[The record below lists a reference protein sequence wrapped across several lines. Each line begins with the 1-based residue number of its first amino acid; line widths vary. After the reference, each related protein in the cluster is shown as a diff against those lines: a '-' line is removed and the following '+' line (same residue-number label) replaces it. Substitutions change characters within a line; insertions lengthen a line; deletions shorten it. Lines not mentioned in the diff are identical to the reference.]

1 MRIKSKSRY
10 PLVLAVSAVVLM
22 GCQSRPVEDPLAV
35 VSSEQS
41 SELVT
46 AIAQGNE
53 KDVQSLIAKGYPINV
68 TSSQGSALDRA
79 AAAGMDAAVLDMLA
93 GGANPRTGAGEG
105 HATAIH
111 YYAERGNVRMIRAL
125 ALAGADLEATDEKGR
140 TPLAAALTKGQL
152 SASKTLIRAGADV
165 NTSFAGRSLLM
176 HIVTTNSLLLT
187 QLMIDAGVD
196 LNYRNAEGISAL
208 DVAQQGNLQDVQM
221 LLVKSGAE

>member
-1 MRIKSKSRY
+1 MRIKSIMRY
-10 PLVLAVSAVVLM
+10 PLVLTVSAMVLT

-35 VSSEQS
+35 VSSDQS

-46 AIAQGNE
+46 AIGQGNE
-53 KDVQSLIAKGYPINV
+53 KDVLSLIAKGYPINV
-68 TSSQGSALDRA
+68 TSADGSALDRA
-79 AAAGMDAAVLDMLA
+79 AAAGMDTAVLEMLQQGADPRA
-93 GGANPRTGAGEG
+93 GVQGNR
-105 HATAIH
+105 ATAIH
-111 YYAERGNVRMIRAL
+111 YYADRGNVRMIRAL

-140 TPLAAALTKGQL
+140 TPLAVALTKGQL

-165 NTSFAGRSLLM
+165 NTSFGGRSLLM

-196 LNYRNAEGISAL
+196 LNYRNDDGISAL

-221 LLVKSGAE
+221 LLVKSGAQ